1 MQVLTL
7 YGNFLFGTDSRG
19 WKYDPERGYF
29 QECDFSGTV
38 CLSDEDVDAI
48 VALRKVP
55 EECVAACDAYER
67 RRFLNE
73 TARDLFI
80 AMAKTADWASFLDPK
95 VTSVRDFTAGIAK
108 IAAEAAG
115 DLFFE
120 VEKVAA
126 TYRNSGLDV
135 S

>member
-1 MQVLTL
+1 MQVLTHM
-7 YGNFLFGTDSRG
+7 GNFLFGTDSRG

-55 EECVAACDAYER
+55 GECVAACDAYER

-73 TARDLFI
+73 TARELFRDAYAKYVSPLQTESNRVV
-80 AMAKTADWASFLDPK
+80 AMEAVAKQAAD
-95 VTSVRDFTAGIAK
+95 
-108 IAAEAAG
+108 AAG
-115 DLFFE
+115 ALFFE
-120 VEKVAA
+120 VEKAAA
-126 TYRNSGLDV
+126 TYRGSGLDV

>member
-1 MQVLTL
+1 MQVLTHM
-7 YGNFLFGTDSRG
+7 GNFLFGTDSRG

-38 CLSDEDVDAI
+38 CISDEDVDAI

-55 EECVAACDAYER
+55 EECVAAHEAWER

-73 TARDLFI
+73 TSRELFADLYRRMVHWEMS
-80 AMAKTADWASFLDPK
+80 AETRRNMSDLASEM
-95 VTSVRDFTAGIAK
+95 
-108 IAAEAAG
+108 AAEGAA
-115 DLFFE
+115 DLLCE
-120 VEKVAA
+120 VESESRKL
-126 TYRNSGLDV
+126 RDPGGLDV